1 MAEST
6 QQLDLIARQSVEQYG
21 RQRREED
28 QWNEPPPE
36 LADILLAM
44 SQKHGVD
51 LHALTRRVRAL
62 LWPGKQGTPKEA
74 PVSVDTSTRT

>member
-6 QQLDLIARQSVEQYG
+6 QQLDLIAQQSVEQYG

-36 LADILLAM
+36 MADILLAM

-51 LHALTRRVRAL
+51 LPALTQRVRAL
-62 LWPGKQGTPKEA
+62 LWSSKEGATKEA